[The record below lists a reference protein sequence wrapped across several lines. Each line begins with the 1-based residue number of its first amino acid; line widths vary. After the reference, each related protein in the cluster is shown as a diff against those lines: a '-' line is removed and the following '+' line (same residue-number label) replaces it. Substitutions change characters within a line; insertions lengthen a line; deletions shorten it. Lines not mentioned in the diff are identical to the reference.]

1 MKEIQDRLLLLKD
14 EKYAQFQAKLIPNV
28 PARSVIGVRTPAL
41 KNLAKELHKKSLCG
55 EFNEDM
61 FFSELPH
68 DLFEENQL
76 HSFLIGCQK
85 DFLRTVNEIE
95 RFLPFVDNW
104 ATCDQLCSNALKKNK
119 RELFLYIDRWLDSSR
134 TYTVRFG
141 IKMLM
146 NYFLDDD
153 FSEGHLNRVGA
164 LCRPHVQNADDNY
177 YVNMMISWYFATA
190 LAKQWESSI
199 AYLKHGG
206 LNEWCRRKT
215 IQKACESF
223 RVTDEHKAVLK
234 SL

>member
-1 MKEIQDRLLLLKD
+1 
-14 EKYAQFQAKLIPNV
+14 
-28 PARSVIGVRTPAL
+28 
-41 KNLAKELHKKSLCG
+41 
-55 EFNEDM
+55 
-61 FFSELPH
+61 
-68 DLFEENQL
+68 
-76 HSFLIGCQK
+76 
-85 DFLRTVNEIE
+85 
-95 RFLPFVDNW
+95 
-104 ATCDQLCSNALKKNK
+104 
-119 RELFLYIDRWLDSSR
+119 
-134 TYTVRFG
+134 
-141 IKMLM
+141 M